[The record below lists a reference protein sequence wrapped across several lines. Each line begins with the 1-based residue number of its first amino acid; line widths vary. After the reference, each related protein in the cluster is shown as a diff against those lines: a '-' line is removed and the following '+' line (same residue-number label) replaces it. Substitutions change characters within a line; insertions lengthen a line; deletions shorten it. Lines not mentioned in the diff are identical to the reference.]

1 MEIKHVGRA
10 HAKTGIGQRL
20 QNNRALQALD
30 AAHGFHIKPWHGAR
44 VVIEKNAIVFSCIG
58 LILFVQIRID
68 PVKLA
73 RVSNSIKN
81 HRAGF
86 MNAALRLRRIEKQR
100 TVLSHRISFYN

>member
-10 HAKTGIGQRL
+10 HLKTGTRQRL

-30 AAHGFHIKPWHGAR
+30 AAHGLHVKPWHGAR
-44 VVIEKNAIVFSCIG
+44 VVIEKNAIVCSCIG

-73 RVSNSIKN
+73 
-81 HRAGF
+81 
-86 MNAALRLRRIEKQR
+86 
-100 TVLSHRISFYN
+100 